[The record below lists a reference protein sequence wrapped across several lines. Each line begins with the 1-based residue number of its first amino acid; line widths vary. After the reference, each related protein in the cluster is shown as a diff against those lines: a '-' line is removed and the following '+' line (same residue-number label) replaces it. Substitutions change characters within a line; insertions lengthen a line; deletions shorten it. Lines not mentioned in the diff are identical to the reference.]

1 MRPQTLS
8 KTRFKL
14 ALECPTKVYYSLDS
28 RYANAK
34 REDDFL
40 QALAVGGHQVGK
52 FAKLMFSSDDPDA
65 VEIDTGDQEDQI
77 RQTAALLERDNV
89 TIFEATIR
97 HDNLLVRVDVL
108 LKRGSRVDLIEV
120 KSKSWDP
127 GEDSLIGKTARANPI
142 TPDWEPYVYDVA
154 FQQRVLE
161 RAYPRFQIQ
170 PWLMLVDKS
179 TTNSVPGLALKFPIK
194 GKERNLV
201 VEVEEGFDV
210 SQLKEPLLIQV
221 DAREAVARA
230 QNLIREKAGGRDTE
244 FDSLIAEAAD
254 GIRRGERLGPH
265 VGQPCKSC
273 EFYCTPAQRSEEN
286 RSGWAECMETHF
298 KSKVQNAREES
309 IFGFYGQA
317 KTAGHIDA
325 RRLWIRDL
333 GESDLRLVPGKANIS
348 LTDRHQLQL
357 QELKQGKAEPF
368 LRRDS
373 LRDAMN
379 KWTFPLHFIDFE
391 TAKPAIP
398 FHAGHR
404 PYQQILFQFSHHV
417 VSPDGAVRHANE
429 CLIFEGVASPSID
442 VVRRL
447 RDSLKD
453 DAGTVLHWYPH
464 ERTVLKAIRAEIE
477 AVAPPDSANLIEFLE
492 QMGLEKDST
501 GRLFDLGVLVKNQ
514 VFLPG
519 TGGSSSMKKF
529 LPAVLRHSAV
539 VRKRY
544 GAPMYGTPA
553 MPSRNFSSK
562 VWFLEKDGVAL
573 DPYKLLGPLFGK
585 PGLDDEIARIE
596 AAKGDVVANG
606 AKAMIAY
613 GRLQDPRLSNIERKE
628 LREQLLRYCEL
639 DTLAMVMVYEALRG
653 WID

>member
-1 MRPQTLS
+1 
-8 KTRFKL
+8 
-14 ALECPTKVYYSLDS
+14 V
-28 RYANAK
+28 
-34 REDDFL
+34 L
-40 QALAVGGHQVGK
+40 Q
-52 FAKLMFSSDDPDA
+52 
-65 VEIDTGDQEDQI
+65 
-77 RQTAALLERDNV
+77 
-89 TIFEATIR
+89 
-97 HDNLLVRVDVL
+97 
-108 LKRGSRVDLIEV
+108 KRGSHVDLIEV

-127 GEDSLIGKTARANPI
+127 SEDSLIGQTAKRHPI
-142 TPDWEPYVYDVA
+142 TPDWRPYVDDVA

-161 RAYPRFQIQ
+161 RAHPRFQIQ

-179 TTNSVPGLALKFPIK
+179 RANSVPGLALKFPIK

-210 SQLKEPLLIQV
+210 SQLKEPLLIKV

-230 QNLIREKAGGRDTE
+230 QKLIRKKTGGRDIE

-254 GIRRGERLGPH
+254 AIRRGERLGPY

-273 EFYCTPAQRSEEN
+273 EFYCPPEQRSEEK

-298 KSKVQNAREES
+298 KFEVRSSREES
-309 IFGFYGQA
+309 IFGFYGKADTTSHANA
-317 KTAGHIDA
+317 K
-325 RRLWIRDL
+325 RLWIRDL
-333 GESDLRLVPGKANIS
+333 GESDLRLVPGNDNIS

-357 QELKQGKAEPF
+357 QELKQGKAAPF
-368 LRRDS
+368 LRKES
-373 LRDAMN
+373 LREAMS

-417 VSPDGAVRHANE
+417 VSPDGAVRHADD

-442 VVRRL
+442 VVRGL
-447 RDSLKD
+447 RDSLND

-464 ERTVLKAIRAEIE
+464 ERTVLKAIRAEID
-477 AVAPPDSANLIEFLE
+477 AVAPPDAANLIDFLE
-492 QMGLEKDST
+492 RMGLEKDST
-501 GRLFDLGVLVKNQ
+501 GRLFDLGKLVKNQ

-544 GAPMYGTPA
+544 GAPVYGTPA
-553 MPSRNFSSK
+553 MPSKNFSPK
-562 VWFLEKDGVAL
+562 VWVVEQDGVAL
-573 DPYKLLGPLFGK
+573 DPYKLLDPLFGVSE
-585 PGLDDEIARIE
+585 LNDQIARAE
-596 AAKGDVVANG
+596 AAEDKFVKNG

-613 GRLQDPRLSNIERKE
+613 GRLQDPRLSSIERKE

-653 WID
+653 WIY